1 MTAKL
6 PEKRSDQRIDIVR
19 SVFLANAIGVTR
31 DISASGAFF
40 WIRGK
45 YAPGDSISFSIELQ
59 RLVGESTLRCRG
71 DVVRTEPRN
80 SDVGVAVRF
89 TKTAMEAIPATGR
102 GMDALDPQSS
112 AADRPVPRPQPRVTD
127 PMWDDAAVQEFY
139 NRILA
144 PDAAP
149 AAEVDDP
156 LPRRHSR
163 VIVGTAVLAAIV
175 VLGYYGYRQS
185 SPVAAPEPPTAR
197 APEPAPIVTA
207 EKTKPAPAP
216 ARTAA
221 SAIPVQKTSDP
232 ATARAPEPA
241 PVATAEKTKPAP
253 APARTSASAIPVQ
266 KTPEPAHLAAAE
278 NAKPAPAAAGVEGDK
293 ASPEG
298 GEGRPKACPGS
309 HNAATWTN
317 CVGEV
322 ELLDGRKYVGEFR
335 DGQYHGL
342 GTETFPD
349 GRNYVGEFRHG
360 QYHGQGIATFPDGR
374 KYVGEWRSY
383 RPNGEGIEYGRDG
396 SILRSGIWKNG
407 NLVERD

>member
-6 PEKRSDQRIDIVR
+6 PEKRSDQRVDIVR
-19 SVFLANAIGVTR
+19 PVFLANAIGVTR

-40 WIRGK
+40 WIRGN

-59 RLVGESTLRCRG
+59 RLVGESTLKCRG

-80 SDVGVAVRF
+80 SDVGVAVRL
-89 TKTAMEAIPATGR
+89 TKTTMEAISAAGR
-102 GMDALDPQSS
+102 GMDALDPRSS

-127 PMWDDAAVQEFY
+127 PTWDDAAVQEFY
-139 NRILA
+139 NRRLVPDAVA

-149 AAEVDDP
+149 AAEVDGP

-175 VLGYYGYRQS
+175 VLGYYVYLQS
-185 SPVAAPEPPTAR
+185 SPVAAPK
-197 APEPAPIVTA
+197 PAPVAAA

-221 SAIPVQKTSDP
+221 SAIPVQKTSEP
-232 ATARAPEPA
+232 ATVRAPEPA
-241 PVATAEKTKPAP
+241 PVAAAERTKPAP
-253 APARTSASAIPVQ
+253 APA
-266 KTPEPAHLAAAE
+266 
-278 NAKPAPAAAGVEGDK
+278 GVEGDK
-293 ASPEG
+293 SSSEG

-309 HNAATWTN
+309 HNAAIWTN

-335 DGQYHGL
+335 DGQYHGQ

-360 QYHGQGIATFPDGR
+360 QYRGQGIATFPDGR
-374 KYVGEWRSY
+374 KYVGEF
-383 RPNGEGIEYGRDG
+383 RDG
-396 SILRSGIWKNG
+396 QYHGQGQPKITISGVPLARSPVSPERRLARLDTVRFQNPRRCRSGEILNQRPG
-407 NLVERD
+407 SFSLC